1 MARKPGRPRKKQPV
15 TELSPETHTAVTA
28 AVQSAYEPAPEPHPT
43 DREASREAR
52 SETRQGSG
60 RRERRPLGVA
70 RQRLYAEVPSG
81 MTGRWVNDDPGR
93 IEQAIDGGYQFISSD
108 KEVIQSRE
116 GCRTEIVGVGRSG
129 GAQIGYLMAI
139 PTVLYEEDQAAKMSQ
154 IDDTEDS
161 IQRGPV
167 HQATDKDPGG
177 FYSPGEG
184 IKIRPNTS
192 AER

>member
-1 MARKPGRPRKKQPV
+1 MANRGRPRKEPV
-15 TELSPETHTAVTA
+15 AVVVDDPGIEFE
-28 AVQSAYEPAPEPHPT
+28 VQPAPEPHPS

-52 SETRQGSG
+52 SDTRQGSG
-60 RRERRPLGVA
+60 RRKRKPLGVP
-70 RQRLYAEVPSG
+70 RQRLHAEVPLG

-93 IEQAIDGGYQFISSD
+93 IEQALEGDYQFISSD
-108 KEVIQSRE
+108 KEVVQNRE

-139 PTVLYEEDQAAKMSQ
+139 PTVFYEEDKAEKGSQ
-154 IDDTEDS
+154 INDHEDS
-161 IQRGPV
+161 IKRGPIQ
-167 HQATDKDPGG
+167 QAADKEQGG

-184 IKIRPNTS
+184 IKIRPNVS

>member
-1 MARKPGRPRKKQPV
+1 MANGKPGRPRKEPVAVVVDDPGVEFEVQPV
-15 TELSPETHTAVTA
+15 L
-28 AVQSAYEPAPEPHPT
+28 EPHPS
-43 DREASREAR
+43 DVGGREASREAR
-52 SETRQGSG
+52 SDTRQGSG
-60 RRERRPLGVA
+60 RRERKPLGVP
-70 RQRLYAEVPSG
+70 RQRLYAEVPLG

-93 IEQAIDGGYQFISSD
+93 IEQALDGDYQFISSD
-108 KEVIQSRE
+108 KEVVMNRE

-139 PTVLYEEDQAAKMSQ
+139 PTVLYEEDKAAKMSQ
-154 IDDTEDS
+154 INNHEDS
-161 IQRGPV
+161 IKRGPIQ
-167 HQATDKDPGG
+167 QAADKEQGG